1 MGYNRENYKRI
12 KDEFA
17 AKRAAAISVA
27 ESRTEELERKYPDLK
42 KLNLAIRETGLR
54 IFDSAFEAGVDIE
67 KRVAEIEREYNE
79 NISFRSKFLEAYGY
93 PTDYLDAKYECS
105 ACKDEGFDDDGKM
118 CICMKRAL
126 ALATYKSSGI
136 GKLIEKQSFDNFKL
150 DYYEKGK
157 ERDNMKAVLEDCRA
171 YAGGF
176 NSKTAENLLFFGTT
190 GLGKTHLST
199 SIAKEVIDRGFDV
212 VYVTAQDL
220 FEDFEHDKFSRNYSS
235 TQENSTEKYFE
246 CDLLI
251 IDDLGT
257 ELSNQFTVSCLYNLI
272 NSRINSEKPMIINTN
287 LNQNDLRDRYADRIT
302 SRLFGE
308 FSVMCFFG
316 KDIRLKKLDEI

>member
-1 MGYNRENYKRI
+1 MGYNRDNYKKI

-17 AKRAAAISVA
+17 GKRTAAISAA
-27 ESRTEELERKYPDLK
+27 ELRTEELERKYPDLK

-54 IFDSAFEAGVDIE
+54 IFDSAFEPGVDIQ
-67 KRVAEIEREYNE
+67 KKVAEIEDEYNQ
-79 NISFRSKFLEAYGY
+79 NITFRNKFLEAYGY
-93 PTDYLDAKYECS
+93 PTDYLDAKFECDK
-105 ACKDEGFDDDGKM
+105 CKDEGFDNDGKM
-118 CICMKRAL
+118 CICMKKAL

-157 ERDNMKAVLEDCRA
+157 ERDNMEAVLDDCKS
-171 YAGGF
+171 YTDSF
-176 NSKTAENLLFFGTT
+176 TSKTSENLLFFGTT

-199 SIAKEVIDRGFDV
+199 SIAKGVIDRGFDV

-220 FEDFEHDKFSRNYSS
+220 FEDFEREKFSRSYSS
-235 TQENSTEKYFE
+235 TQENTTEKYFE

-308 FSVMCFFG
+308 FSVMCFYG
-316 KDIRLKKLDEI
+316 KDIRLKKLDEN